1 MSKPP
6 QELSSQDLPSQDP
19 PGSAAEGIVTAGA
32 HRLDD
37 GMDDGPGPRT
47 LGQSLDARTTVL
59 LVSGFASVLLAAVV
73 VLVPV
78 PYAVLSPGPV
88 RDTLG
93 SSNDQ
98 PLIEVEGTE
107 TYPTS
112 GQLDL
117 TTVSVFGGPG
127 NDVYLTRVLRGW
139 LDDSV
144 AVRPVEEVFPPDQ
157 TEEQIDERNSVQ
169 MVTSQENATAA
180 ALAELNIP
188 VPTRLEVV
196 DFSEG
201 APAAQVLEVGDIVL
215 AVDGD
220 EVDTLESL
228 RDRLQEVTPGD
239 DTTITLE
246 RDGDR
251 EEIVVTTT
259 EADGRTLLGVLID
272 PDFDFP
278 FDVEIQ
284 IDNIGGPSAG
294 TMFALGL
301 IDKLTPGELT
311 GGEHVA
317 GTGTIDGEGV
327 VGPIGGLPQKL
338 VGARRAGAEW
348 FLAPEGNCAQV
359 PGNVPDGLQVVK
371 VATLAEAKDAV
382 EAIGEGEGA
391 DLPGCS
397 P

>member
-1 MSKPP
+1 MD
-6 QELSSQDLPSQDP
+6 QDQRP
-19 PGSAAEGIVTAGA
+19 AGR
-32 HRLDD
+32 RLD
-37 GMDDGPGPRT
+37 
-47 LGQSLDARTTVL
+47 SRTTVL
-59 LVSGFASVLLAAVV
+59 LVSGFASVLLAAVA

-98 PLIEVEGTE
+98 PLIEVEGTQ

-127 NDVYLTRVLRGW
+127 NDVHLTRVLRGW

-180 ALAELNIP
+180 ALAELDIP

-196 DFSEG
+196 DFSQG

-228 RDRLQEVTPGD
+228 RDRLQEVSPGD

-294 TMFALGL
+294 TMFALGI

-338 VGARRAGAEW
+338 VGARRAGAAW
-348 FLAPEGNCAQV
+348 FLAPEGNCEQV
-359 PGNVPDGLQVVK
+359 PGNVPDGLQVVR
-371 VATLAEAKDAV
+371 VATLAEARDAV
-382 EAIGEGEGA
+382 EAIGEGAGA

-397 P
+397 S